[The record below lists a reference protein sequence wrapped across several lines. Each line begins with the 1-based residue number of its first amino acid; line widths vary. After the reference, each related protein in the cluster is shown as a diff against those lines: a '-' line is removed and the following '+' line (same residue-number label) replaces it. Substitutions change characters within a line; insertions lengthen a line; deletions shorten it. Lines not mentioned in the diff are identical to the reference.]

1 MSCSEI
7 DTSFSFSC
15 EHEIEKISKK
25 VKQHFIIQKVCQTNL
40 RNNNCVGWLLN
51 PVFPAVTLRDK
62 KQLMKFLFFFC
73 FIILFGWLGGSFK
86 NPPDTSVGNVAM
98 ILKDTIDFIN
108 QVQPVLVK
116 NCSPCHFIGGKMYS
130 RMPFDKDSTIINH
143 ETGILKR
150 FKGDENAVIQ
160 TFIGQSKIR

>member
-1 MSCSEI
+1 
-7 DTSFSFSC
+7 
-15 EHEIEKISKK
+15 
-25 VKQHFIIQKVCQTNL
+25 
-40 RNNNCVGWLLN
+40 
-51 PVFPAVTLRDK
+51 
-62 KQLMKFLFFFC
+62 MKFLFFFC